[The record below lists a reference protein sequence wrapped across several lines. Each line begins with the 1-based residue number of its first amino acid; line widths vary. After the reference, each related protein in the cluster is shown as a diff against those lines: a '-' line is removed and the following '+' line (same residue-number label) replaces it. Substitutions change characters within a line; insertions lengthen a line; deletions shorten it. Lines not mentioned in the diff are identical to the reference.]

1 MGKFALIMVASFAVI
16 FAVIKTNLNEINEE
30 AVDTFV
36 SHYEMAAARAAA
48 ASAVNIA
55 FGNLVADET
64 WRNSGSTSAFGG
76 IFSISVQDS
85 FTVPTLASNE
95 VRITGT
101 ADIGDASHSSVVTA
115 RRLSIIPEVSSSM
128 GINGTISSFSLGGSA
143 TVSGKDMAGGS
154 NLPGIVVGSSA
165 DSAAIISSGVDTVT
179 QLTGSTLVEAI
190 SEFPDLSTLIEKVE
204 DNADNYST
212 DSNPK
217 GTFGTTGTP
226 EITYLQPTSG
236 VANLTGGFRGAG
248 LLAVNADEV
257 SFGGNFSWEGVVIMV
272 GDNVTVRQSGTS
284 SIDGAFMVEANSAVI
299 DITGIFDIAYDSGA
313 VNSADSKIDVHYY
326 YVISWRE
333 E

>member
-101 ADIGDASHSSVVTA
+101 ADIGDASHS
-115 RRLSIIPEVSSSM
+115 RRRYRQ
-128 GINGTISSFSLGGSA
+128 
-143 TVSGKDMAGGS
+143 K
-154 NLPGIVVGSSA
+154 
-165 DSAAIISSGVDTVT
+165 
-179 QLTGSTLVEAI
+179 
-190 SEFPDLSTLIEKVE
+190 IEY
-204 DNADNYST
+204 YS
-212 DSNPK
+212 
-217 GTFGTTGTP
+217 
-226 EITYLQPTSG
+226 
-236 VANLTGGFRGAG
+236 
-248 LLAVNADEV
+248 
-257 SFGGNFSWEGVVIMV
+257 
-272 GDNVTVRQSGTS
+272 
-284 SIDGAFMVEANSAVI
+284 
-299 DITGIFDIAYDSGA
+299 
-313 VNSADSKIDVHYY
+313 
-326 YVISWRE
+326 
-333 E
+333 

>member
-1 MGKFALIMVASFAVI
+1 MPAIPG
-16 FAVIKTNLNEINEE
+16 
-30 AVDTFV
+30 
-36 SHYEMAAARAAA
+36 
-48 ASAVNIA
+48 
-55 FGNLVADET
+55 
-64 WRNSGSTSAFGG
+64 
-76 IFSISVQDS
+76 
-85 FTVPTLASNE
+85 
-95 VRITGT
+95 
-101 ADIGDASHSSVVTA
+101 VVTA